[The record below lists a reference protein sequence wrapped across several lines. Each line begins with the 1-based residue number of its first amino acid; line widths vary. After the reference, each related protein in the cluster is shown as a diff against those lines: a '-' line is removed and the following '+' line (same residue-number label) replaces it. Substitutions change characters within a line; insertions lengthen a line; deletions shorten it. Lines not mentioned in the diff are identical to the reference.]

1 MRQERGAR
9 QAALV
14 VPLEQADHRDPHCFV
29 RASMTTTVPPA
40 AARGIRIQSISTKR
54 EGDVDPQGLLALDDT
69 VPAG

>member
-1 MRQERGAR
+1 
-9 QAALV
+9 
-14 VPLEQADHRDPHCFV
+14 
-29 RASMTTTVPPA
+29 MTTTVPPA